1 MAFKA
6 FTLEQVFE
14 KLAASKERDKSSI
27 QCVECYDRNVY
38 IGTKDATVQHL
49 FLTLGTHGDQSKT
62 REGRAR
68 KLGSS
73 SSVTQ
78 LRAVPLFNHLLVL
91 WDRCVT
97 ALNMFSLEPVPALK
111 KIQHVSLFELC
122 ESSLAAQAACVEMVT
137 SSSRRKVIRIH
148 AVGVDRWEVVKEVPL
163 LQDPVALAVD
173 GTSLCIATSD
183 RYLLCDI
190 QTGSTEELFPHQ
202 HSRQH
207 AIVTSVGRG
216 EFLLNGPGFLGM
228 FVMKTGICQRP
239 PLQWPQEVLA
249 AGVCF
254 PYILTLQPQ
263 MLSVYSMLDQQHK
276 QTVSLSGAKG
286 LISTSG
292 KPGNIDSS
300 THAGRSYTSSLT
312 NCVFCVLFKK
322 TSPCLFQFVLIQS
335 IILAPTNTLQTKNK
349 SLLQDGALV
358 FTERDVFCLSLVP
371 FEEQIQALVG
381 HEKVEEALLLLDGV
395 QSHRPLE
402 SYKELQKAI
411 TCLAGFAHFYREDF
425 SEARDLFIKGELDPR
440 EIIRL
445 YPGMQLCLGEDF
457 QSHLDQVNKGRDL
470 QVLWQDDRNT
480 FHHYLAFLGDFL
492 RAVRGTEQG
501 LKCSKEVDGALLRL
515 YVELGDTENLL
526 QLVDSP
532 NECSL
537 DQCVPVLEQHNRF
550 FALGFL
556 YESHGLQ
563 NDALKTWVKITDGFH
578 KDSSCSDVYGHIVRT
593 LSQLEDK
600 DTVWAFADWTLQR
613 NQEIGVQIFTKRPP
627 DDQFETQNILTFLEK
642 YPLALLSYL
651 EFLIHDLN
659 SEEERYHNRLAV
671 AYVNQ
676 TLQEEEETK
685 SDARETRGKLQQMLW
700 DSEFYDISTVYDRV
714 KSTTLHPEKAILL
727 GRAGEHSTA
736 LQLLV
741 HEEKDLQAA
750 EVFCCRAAQ
759 GRGTHFRQVLLLNL
773 LQIYL
778 SSEALTGA
786 AVDLLNSHPQLFA
799 LEKVI
804 QLLPESWSVQLVSP
818 FIVGSLRKT
827 FHQRQMA
834 RVQKALA
841 QAELL
846 RHKVMWMQASQTKF
860 RVGKEQKCSVCQ
872 RNLVGPQ
879 FVRNLQGEL
888 MHTSCTGYSAS

>member
-6 FTLEQVFE
+6 FTLQQVYE
-14 KLAASKERDKSSI
+14 KLAALKERDKSSI
-27 QCVECYDRNVY
+27 QCLECYDRNVY

-49 FLTLGTHGDQSKT
+49 FLTLGTNGDQSKT

-122 ESSLAAQAACVEMVT
+122 DSSLAAQAACVEMVT

-148 AVGVDRWEVVKEVPL
+148 VVGVDRWEVVKEVPL

-173 GTSLCIATSD
+173 GTSLCLATSD

-216 EFLLNGPGFLGM
+216 EFLLNGPGYLGM

-263 MLSVYSMLDQQHK
+263 MLSVCSMLDQQHK

-286 LISTSG
+286 LISTS
-292 KPGNIDSS
+292 
-300 THAGRSYTSSLT
+300 
-312 NCVFCVLFKK
+312 
-322 TSPCLFQFVLIQS
+322 
-335 IILAPTNTLQTKNK
+335 
-349 SLLQDGALV
+349 V
-358 FTERDVFCLSLVP
+358 FTERDVFSLSLVP

-381 HEKVEEALLLLDGV
+381 HERVEEALLLLDGV
-395 QSHRPLE
+395 QSHRPLD

-480 FHHYLAFLGDFL
+480 FHRYLAFLGDFL

-515 YVELGDTENLL
+515 YVEPGDTENLL

-532 NECSL
+532 ECSL
-537 DQCVPVLEQHNRF
+537 NECVPVLEQHNRF
-550 FALGFL
+550 FALGLL
-556 YESHGLQ
+556 YKSHGLQ
-563 NDALKTWVKITDGFH
+563 NDTWVKITDGFH
-578 KDSSCSDVYGHIVRT
+578 QDPSCSDVYGHIVRT
-593 LSQLEDK
+593 LGQLEDK

-627 DDQFETQNILTFLEK
+627 DDQFETQNVLTFLEK
-642 YPLALLSYL
+642 YPLALLLYL

-659 SEEERYHNRLAV
+659 SEVGTESYHNRLAV

-700 DSEFYDISTVYDRV
+700 DSEFYDISTVYGEV
-714 KSTTLHPEKAILL
+714 KSTTLHPEKAVLL

-741 HEEKDLQAA
+741 HQEKDLQAA
-750 EVFCCRAAQ
+750 EAFCCRAAQ
-759 GRGTHFRQVLLLNL
+759 GRGSHFRQVLLLNL

-786 AVDLLNSHPQLFA
+786 AVDLLNNHPQLFA

-846 RHKVMWMQASQTKF
+846 RLKVMWMQASQTKF
-860 RVGKEQKCSVCQ
+860 RVEKEQKCSVCQ
-872 RNLVGPQ
+872 RNLAGPQ
-879 FVRNLQGEL
+879 FARNMQGEL

>member
-1 MAFKA
+1 MAFRA
-6 FTLEQVFE
+6 FTLVQVYE
-14 KLAASKERDKSSI
+14 KQAASKERDKSSI
-27 QCVECYDRNVY
+27 QCLECYDRNVY

-49 FLTLGTHGDQSKT
+49 ILTRDANGDLSLGQSKT

-73 SSVTQ
+73 NPVTQ
-78 LRAVPLFNHLLVL
+78 LKAVPLFNHLLVL

-97 ALNMFSLEPVPALK
+97 AFNMFSLEPVPALK

-122 ESSLAAQAACVEMVT
+122 DSSLTGQAACVEMVT
-137 SSSRRKVIRIH
+137 SSSRRRVIRIH
-148 AVGVDRWEVVKEVPL
+148 VVGVDRWEVVKEVPL

-173 GTSLCIATSD
+173 GTSLCVATSD

-190 QTGSTEELFPHQ
+190 RTGSTEELFPHD

-207 AIVTSVGRG
+207 VIAASVGRG
-216 EFLLNGPGFLGM
+216 EFLLNGPGYLGM

-263 MLSVYSMLDQQHK
+263 MLSVYSMLDQQRK

-286 LISTSG
+286 LLSTS
-292 KPGNIDSS
+292 
-300 THAGRSYTSSLT
+300 
-312 NCVFCVLFKK
+312 
-322 TSPCLFQFVLIQS
+322 
-335 IILAPTNTLQTKNK
+335 
-349 SLLQDGALV
+349 DGVLV
-358 FTERDVFCLSLVP
+358 FTERDVLSLSLVP
-371 FEEQIQALVG
+371 LEEQIQALVG
-381 HEKVEEALLLLDGV
+381 HERVEEALLLLDGV
-395 QSHRPLE
+395 QSRRPLD

-411 TCLAGFAHFYREDF
+411 TCLAGFVHFYREDF

-445 YPGMQLCLGEDF
+445 YPGTQLCLSEDF
-457 QSHLDQVNKGRDL
+457 QSRLDQVNKGRDL
-470 QVLWQDDRNT
+470 QVLWQEDRNT

-492 RAVRGTEQG
+492 RAVSETEQG

-526 QLVDSP
+526 QLVASP

-550 FALGFL
+550 FALGYL
-556 YESHGLQ
+556 YASHGLQ
-563 NDALKTWVKITDGFH
+563 NDALKTWMKITDGFH
-578 KDSSCSDVYGHIVRT
+578 TDPSCSDVYGHIVMT
-593 LSQLEDK
+593 LSQLKDK
-600 DTVWAFADWTLQR
+600 DSVWAFADWTLLR

-627 DDQFETQNILTFLEK
+627 DDRLETRDVIALLEK
-642 YPLALLSYL
+642 HPLALLLYL
-651 EFLIHDLN
+651 EFLIHDLK
-659 SEEERYHNRLAV
+659 SEEERYHNRLALT
-671 AYVNQ
+671 YVNQ
-676 TLQEEEETK
+676 MLREEEETK

-700 DSEFYDISTVYDRV
+700 ESKFYDISTVYERV

-727 GRAGEHSTA
+727 GRAGEHSKA

-741 HEEKDLQAA
+741 HQEKDLQSA
-750 EVFCCRAAQ
+750 EAYCCRAAQ
-759 GRGTHFRQVLLLNL
+759 GQGSHFRQVLLLTL

-786 AVDLLNSHPQLFA
+786 AVDLLNNHPQAFA
-799 LEKVI
+799 LEKVF
-804 QLLPESWSVQLVSP
+804 QLLPESWSVQLVSQ

-834 RVQKALA
+834 RLHKALA

-846 RHKVMWMQASQTKF
+846 RHKVIWMQASQTKF
-860 RVGKEQKCSVCQ
+860 RVDKEQKCSVCQ
-872 RNLVGPQ
+872 RNLAGPH

-888 MHTSCTGYSAS
+888 MHTSCTSYSAL